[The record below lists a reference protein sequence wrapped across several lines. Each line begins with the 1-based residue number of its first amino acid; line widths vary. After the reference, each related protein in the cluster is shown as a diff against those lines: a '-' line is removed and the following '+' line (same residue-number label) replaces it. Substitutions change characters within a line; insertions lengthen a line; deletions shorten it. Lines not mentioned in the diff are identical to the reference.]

1 MRPPTTEVMTI
12 TITRTPAGVEVTL
25 PSGEI
30 LCTEGKRPIPA
41 GHTSQTA
48 TAVLLAA
55 QALFDLA
62 SRP

>member
-1 MRPPTTEVMTI
+1 MTI